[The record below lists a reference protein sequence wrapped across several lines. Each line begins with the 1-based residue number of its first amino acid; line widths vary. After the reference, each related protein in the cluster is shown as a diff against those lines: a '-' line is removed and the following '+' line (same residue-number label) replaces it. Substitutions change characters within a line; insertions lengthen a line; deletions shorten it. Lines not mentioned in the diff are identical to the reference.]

1 MRAPVMLVGQA
12 PGLTEYETRRPFSG
26 PAGDGIRTLLA
37 KCGISLADF
46 DRDVYQTS
54 VVKCFPGRKKNK
66 AKWEDRQPIVEMQ
79 RNCSGFLERQI
90 MLVQPSLI
98 IAMGGPATDAFDR
111 LTGIRP
117 RNLFDAVGTS
127 TKLKGATIVYLTHTS
142 GSNRSLNA
150 SNTNN
155 IAKQARSISIIASEI
170 AAMRGPGRVS
180 L

>member
-1 MRAPVMLVGQA
+1 MRRD
-12 PGLTEYETRRPFSG
+12 TRRPFSG
-26 PAGDGIRTLLA
+26 PAGDDIRALLA
-37 KCGISLADF
+37 RCGTSPADF

-54 VVKCFPGRKKNK
+54 VVKCFPGRKKNREH
-66 AKWEDRQPIVEMQ
+66 WEDRQPSVPMQ

-98 IAMGGPATDAFDR
+98 IAMGGTATDAFDR

-127 TKLKGATIVYLTHTS
+127 TKLKDATIVYLTHTS

-150 SNTNN
+150 GNTDN
-155 IAKQARSISIIASEI
+155 IAKQSRSISIIASEI
-170 AAMRGPGRVS
+170 AAMRRTAGGG
-180 L
+180 